1 MDLKPTFSRFIGR
14 HVLGPGVFFTT
25 LVYGL
30 LAHFLGSSDLGSGN
44 YLIRILAVAAA
55 HIAMMAIAYGAFFLV
70 RRWRLNQ
77 TTVGVFILGIGI
89 AGAVR
94 GLILQYLLFEFDVAE
109 EIFSPYRLYGG
120 VVAMSTGLLWAIY
133 AFGIKADWGTKQANL
148 KAAQKQLEELLTE
161 AEQKLDTEASDT
173 MSTIESMLQTALI
186 PELMVT
192 PQHAVVKLQSLI
204 NDTLRPLSSFLA
216 TSQPRI
222 EVKKLDPSVFRF
234 KWTSLIRHLRL
245 RDASSALPLALILST
260 VAVNAFTK
268 YLPEGDVLPAM
279 AISFFSL
286 LVLLSFNRYVLA
298 RFVDAL
304 PAKGRFPLSLA
315 VMFVTGLIG
324 GLVVVLQHPG
334 NRAMVDLAFNAAIWV
349 TLLGMLFA
357 MNQSAT
363 VEISNI
369 EKQLHDNE
377 HRLRWT
383 IAALNAQ
390 HWLQK
395 KQFARKLHGPVQS
408 EVAAAAIRIER
419 SLTSGEMTEYGETAL
434 QNLRDR
440 LAKILHDTK
449 GTSAV
454 RPVLAEITET
464 WDGLCQIEVDL
475 PTEVEAALTQDS
487 VCVETVL
494 EITREACSNAIR
506 HGSAEHI
513 ELSFGFQGCDL
524 IEVTVAN
531 DGSSGETST
540 RRGIG
545 SAYLDDCT
553 YSHDLRMTKDGAVLT
568 ATVPLHRK

>member
-1 MDLKPTFSRFIGR
+1 MDFKPAFSRFVGR

-25 LVYGL
+25 LAYGL

-44 YLIRILAVAAA
+44 YVIRVLAVLAS
-55 HIAMMAIAYGAFFLV
+55 HVTMMAITYACYFLIRRWSQNLATIAFF
-70 RRWRLNQ
+70 
-77 TTVGVFILGIGI
+77 ILAIAI
-89 AGAVR
+89 AGAIR
-94 GLILQYLLFEFDVAE
+94 GLVLQYLLFQFDIAS

-120 VVAMSTGLLWAIY
+120 VVAISTGMLWAVY

-148 KAAQKQLEELLTE
+148 KAAQKQLEELLAE
-161 AEQKLDTEASDT
+161 AEEKLGAEASDT

-204 NDTLRPLSSFLA
+204 NDTLKPLSSFLA

-222 EVKKLDPSVFRF
+222 EIQKLDPSIYRF
-234 KWTSLIRHLRL
+234 KWTALIRHLRL
-245 RDASSALPLALILST
+245 RDASNAIPLALILST
-260 VAVNAFTK
+260 LAVNAFTK
-268 YLPEGDVLPAM
+268 YLPESLVASALVT
-279 AISFFSL
+279 SFVSL
-286 LVLLSFNRYVLA
+286 VILLAFDRYVVA
-298 RFVDAL
+298 RFVDSL
-304 PAKGRFPLSLA
+304 PAKARFPLSLTA
-315 VMFVTGLIG
+315 LFITGLLA
-324 GLVVVLQHPG
+324 GLIFASQHPG
-334 NRAMVDLAFNAAIWV
+334 NRAMLDLAFNAAIWV
-349 TLLGMLFA
+349 PLLGVLFA

-363 VEISNI
+363 IEISNI
-369 EKQLHDNE
+369 ERQLKENE

-419 SLTSGEMTEYGETAL
+419 SLTSGEMTEYGELAL

-464 WDGLCQIEVDL
+464 WDGLCEIIVDL
-475 PTEVEAALTQDS
+475 PTEVEAALVQDS

-506 HGSAEHI
+506 HGSADQI
-513 ELSFGFQGCDL
+513 SLRFAF
-524 IEVTVAN
+524 
-531 DGSSGETST
+531 SGEDLLEITVTNNGASGEVSS

-553 YSHDLRMTKDGAVLT
+553 YNHELQLTADGAVLT
-568 ATVPLHRK
+568 ATVPIHRK